1 MNKNILQYKYTIL
14 ALLTLLALTFY
25 WYEWRPTQIKKDC
38 YNIAREKAIEK
49 GSREDKKFYKDD
61 YDTYYKWCLE
71 QKGL

>member
-1 MNKNILQYKYTIL
+1 MNKGVLQHKYIILV
-14 ALLTLLALTFY
+14 LLAILGLAFY

-49 GSREDKKFYKDD
+49 GAREDKKFYKDD